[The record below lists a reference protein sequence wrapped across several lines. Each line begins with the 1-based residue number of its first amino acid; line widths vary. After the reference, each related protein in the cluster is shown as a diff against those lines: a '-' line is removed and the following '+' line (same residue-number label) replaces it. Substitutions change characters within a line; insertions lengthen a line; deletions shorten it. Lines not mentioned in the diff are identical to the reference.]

1 MFCYSKNKET
11 FFSWSQISESQIVRT
26 CLNYGIKLED
36 LPADRIV
43 GLEVTKKVELVH
55 RLNTILF
62 TAWNKIP
69 SAAALK
75 HSFIPIT

>member
-1 MFCYSKNKET
+1 MFCYSKNKEI
-11 FFSWSQISESQIVRT
+11 FFLRSQISESQTVPT
-26 CLNYGIKLED
+26 CLNCGINLED

-43 GLEVTKKVELVH
+43 GWEVTKEVELVH
-55 RLNTILF
+55 RLDTILF

>member
-1 MFCYSKNKET
+1 MFCYSKNKEI
-11 FFSWSQISESQIVRT
+11 FFFKSQMSESPTEPT
-26 CLNYGIKLED
+26 CLNCEINLED

-43 GLEVTKKVELVH
+43 GLEVTTKVELVH
-55 RLNTILF
+55 RLDPILF
-62 TAWNKIP
+62 TAWNKSP